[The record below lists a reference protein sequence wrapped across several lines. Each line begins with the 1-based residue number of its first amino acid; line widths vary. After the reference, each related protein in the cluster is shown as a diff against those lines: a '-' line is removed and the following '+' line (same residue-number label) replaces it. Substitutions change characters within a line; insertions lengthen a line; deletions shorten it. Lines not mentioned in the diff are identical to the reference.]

1 MILTVNYEELLAL
14 RAGKR
19 IVLDGR
25 ADSAGAETPSYLPT
39 EGDRAAVRDM
49 PALDGDLSVSTLADA
64 ERLETGLNV
73 LASALHAEM
82 NQSILVTHPASED
95 AVASYFEYAHV
106 LSVLGR
112 VEEMRASMEDVI
124 ELVSGGTEGD
134 ELLSTFVFP
143 D

>member
-14 RAGKR
+14 RAGR
-19 IVLDGR
+19 RVVLEGR
-25 ADSAGAETPSYLPT
+25 DVSATVADSGYLLT
-39 EGDRAAVRDM
+39 EEDREAVRAM
-49 PALDGDLSVSTLADA
+49 PALDGDLSVETLPAA
-64 ERLETGLNV
+64 EALESGLRV

-82 NQSILVTHPASED
+82 TQSILVSHPASED
-95 AVASYFEYAHV
+95 AVASYFDYAHV

-112 VEEMRASMEDVI
+112 VQEMRASMEDVI
-124 ELVSGGTEGD
+124 ELVSGGAEGD